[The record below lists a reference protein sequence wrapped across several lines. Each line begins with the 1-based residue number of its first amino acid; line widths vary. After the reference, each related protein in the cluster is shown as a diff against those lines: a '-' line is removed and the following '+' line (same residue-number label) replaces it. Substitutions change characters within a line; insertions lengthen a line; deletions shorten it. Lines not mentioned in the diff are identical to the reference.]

1 MANFTKRAIAG
12 AFWELLDEKPIDK
25 ITVTELCGRLGI
37 SRNTFYYHFGDV
49 YDVVEELFL
58 QEEAR
63 LVATSAD
70 IATIEQGLR
79 EATRLAA
86 ENQRAVRHLYESTE
100 RDRLMRYLHRAAQ
113 VSMSSLVETRAAGTG
128 AANDDVDAIAYLYA
142 CMIEGIVAD
151 VMRSGGDRDIDA
163 IIAQACRHLEGT
175 VNLALA
181 NAAARGV

>member
-1 MANFTKRAIAG
+1 MTTFTKRAIAG

-25 ITVTELCGRLGI
+25 ITVTELCERLGI

-63 LVATSAD
+63 LVAASAD

-79 EATRLAA
+79 EATQLAVQ
-86 ENQRAVRHLYESTE
+86 NQRAVRHLYDSSE
-100 RDRLMRYLHRAAQ
+100 RDRLMRHLHRAAQ
-113 VSMSSLVETRAAGTG
+113 VSMGSLVEARAAGAG
-128 AANDDVDAIAYLYA
+128 AAQEDVDGIAYLYA
-142 CMIEGIVAD
+142 CLIEGVVAD
-151 VMRSGGDRDIDA
+151 LMRAGGDRDIDEVVA
-163 IIAQACRHLEGT
+163 GACRYLEGT

-181 NAAARGV
+181 NAARTE